1 MIKPSTKIY
10 MGITGVALIGLG
22 IVCLCYPGATVLSI
36 SWLIGL
42 LTLVSGVSTIFLW
55 AGARSSRSQGGAIL
69 LSGILEVIFGLI
81 FINHNLVLASVLPI
95 VFAIWII
102 VEGIS
107 IAIRSADYKAV

>member
-42 LTLVSGVSTIFLW
+42 LTLISGV
-55 AGARSSRSQGGAIL
+55 
-69 LSGILEVIFGLI
+69 
-81 FINHNLVLASVLPI
+81 
-95 VFAIWII
+95 
-102 VEGIS
+102 
-107 IAIRSADYKAV
+107 